1 VSALSPDSEETL
13 RGQWWSA
20 GNPDF
25 VLSGTLTG
33 TRSDRYTLKLD
44 GALSP
49 NPGGRLAAPRMT
61 VCGTSNE
68 GPMTL
73 LECHMVKRQM
83 RMSQNQPAWIEELQ
97 PIFVVKG
104 ADLGAG
110 EPQFNRA
117 RVRLT
122 NLEAWW
128 AKRAIQVGP
137 GADSFTYSAPDPDC
151 VKLADGADLTIGA
164 HGSTQFSVFDARMQQ
179 FTEVAV
185 ESPSLLPIRELSGRY
200 IQPF

>member
-1 VSALSPDSEETL
+1 
-13 RGQWWSA
+13 
-20 GNPDF
+20 
-25 VLSGTLTG
+25 
-33 TRSDRYTLKLD
+33 
-44 GALSP
+44 
-49 NPGGRLAAPRMT
+49 
-61 VCGTSNE
+61 
-68 GPMTL
+68 MTL

-128 AKRAIQVGP
+128 AKRAILR
-137 GADSFTYSAPDPDC
+137 A
-151 VKLADGADLTIGA
+151 
-164 HGSTQFSVFDARMQQ
+164 
-179 FTEVAV
+179 
-185 ESPSLLPIRELSGRY
+185 
-200 IQPF
+200 